1 MGGGF
6 ENVAREAYPQLRL
19 LAMTGWAFSTPPSVL
34 RSMEYE
40 DQALNEMCAMILFD
54 EFAGPIAEMAQR
66 IGVKFSA

>member
-1 MGGGF
+1 
-6 ENVAREAYPQLRL
+6 
-19 LAMTGWAFSTPPSVL
+19 MTGWAFSTPPSVL